1 MMVAFMKKFMGWM
14 LLLPF
19 VGAAVAS
26 FMFFE
31 DISWLAPI
39 AGFIAGGVVFFAM
52 IAVLEI
58 FLPHRIFCDIT
69 GASRLDK
76 GPSHSSYA
84 EYVGRAEITGSNH
97 V

>member
-39 AGFIAGGVVFFAM
+39 AGFFAGGVVFFAM

-58 FLPHRIFCDIT
+58 FLPDRIFCAIT
-69 GASRLDK
+69 GASSTD
-76 GPSHSSYA
+76 GTHSSSSSYA
-84 EYVGRAEITGSNH
+84 EGVGRMHILGQK
-97 V
+97 